1 MDEFESDL
9 LKEKFMKIKQVPMLA
24 VTSTQLG
31 FGRVKMPSP
40 KLVKGK
46 VIYNNE
52 QIQPIYSGNINDV
65 KVLPANQIYGEGLF
79 FAFDNAKIKAWSE
92 QYHLEEHYNIAL

>member
-1 MDEFESDL
+1 MFVNNDKTPEPDAKFEFNDISMDEFGSGL

-46 VIYNNE
+46 VVYNNE
-52 QIQPIYSGNINDV
+52 QIQPIYSGNINRR
-65 KVLPANQIYGEGLF
+65 I
-79 FAFDNAKIKAWSE
+79 S
-92 QYHLEEHYNIAL
+92 